1 MYEYQ
6 KKITWSS
13 LKTGIVITIALAILF
28 GTVFFSGNLS
38 SLFTSKFDLVT
49 RISNV
54 QGLRTG
60 APVWLFGVEVGVV
73 EKITINS
80 SGTYVRISIQQ
91 KYLPNIFKNAH
102 TLVMTM
108 GILGDKFVEVYPG
121 DSSNPQIS
129 PGDTIS
135 GKINIGFEQLL
146 SLSASIMVQ
155 LDTTIGKLET
165 LISSAIN
172 PQGSIGKFISDP
184 SLYNNLNESINSLT
198 KLTRSINYSTGSF
211 SKLIKDTTLYHNLNS
226 VSLEFASLLNQVD
239 QSIQNGSVAGALL
252 NDGTLATDVKE
263 TVNSLRSAIES
274 LDNILS
280 DIKAN
285 PNKYFKFELF

>member
-28 GTVFFSGNLS
+28 GVVFFSGNIS
-38 SLFTSKFDLVT
+38 SLFTSKFNLVT

-80 SGTYVRISIQQ
+80 SGTYVKISIQQ
-91 KYLPNIFKNAH
+91 KYLSNIFKNAH
-102 TLVMTM
+102 TNVMTM

-121 DSSNPQIS
+121 DSSNPQID

-165 LISSAIN
+165 LISSVLN
-172 PQGSIGKFISDP
+172 PQGSVGKFISDP
-184 SLYNNLNESINSLT
+184 SIYNNLNESINSLT
-198 KLTRSINYSTGSF
+198 KLTHSINYSKGTF
-211 SKLIKDTTLYHNLNS
+211 SKFIKDTTLYHNLNS
-226 VSLEFASLLNQVD
+226 VSLEFASLVNQVD

-252 NDGTLATDVKE
+252 NDGTMATDVKE
-263 TVNSLRSAIES
+263 TVNSLRSTFE
-274 LDNILS
+274 LLNNILS

-285 PNKYFKFELF
+285 PDKYFKFELF